1 MRLTLPSKSSA
12 LNNSN
17 GLSIIFAG
25 RASLVNRVATLPSKL
40 RHRLFDTSY
49 DVEDTVNLND
59 LTGYRIE
66 FTSVHNRNCIMKD
79 DPGKEAVRRLQALIA
94 RETGAPLKPSAETE
108 MESIIQRARGS
119 DSETS
124 ATDDEHSFVR
134 REVTILLADLRGF
147 TSITAT
153 LPAGTVIQM
162 LNRCLGR
169 MNEIVARHQ
178 GVIDKF
184 MGDSIMVLFGVPT
197 EHPDD
202 VQRALACAVEM
213 QIAMDELNTQGR
225 PDGMPELFMGIGI
238 NTGSVMAGKF
248 GSDFYSEY
256 TVIGDEVNLASRIEA
271 FSLRGQVLISE
282 NTFEHCRDFAT
293 ASDAMEV
300 FVKGKAE
307 PVRLRELYAIPS
319 LNLEVPRKEI
329 RRSHRMEV
337 KLPCSFNLIQK
348 KIVLP
353 KAINA
358 TIRDIGY
365 HGVLLET
372 DHPLKVL
379 DDIKLEIDLPL
390 IDFKATDIYAKVVK
404 IKDTDGRHQAGIEFT
419 SVFPDT
425 NMRIQL
431 FVQLLVSAAT

>member
-1 MRLTLPSKSSA
+1 
-12 LNNSN
+12 
-17 GLSIIFAG
+17 
-25 RASLVNRVATLPSKL
+25 
-40 RHRLFDTSY
+40 
-49 DVEDTVNLND
+49 
-59 LTGYRIE
+59 
-66 FTSVHNRNCIMKD
+66 MKD
-79 DPGKEAVRRLQALIA
+79 DPGKEAVRHLQALIA
-94 RETGAPLKPSAETE
+94 RETGAPLKHAAEEE
-108 MESIIQRARGS
+108 MESIIQRACGVS
-119 DSETS
+119 SEET
-124 ATDDEHSFVR
+124 APGPEHSFVR

-169 MNEIVARHQ
+169 MNEIVADHH

-184 MGDSIMVLFGVPT
+184 MGDSIMVLFGVPV

-213 QIAMDELNTQGR
+213 QVAMDELNRQGR

-238 NTGSVMAGKF
+238 NTGTVMAGKF
-248 GSDFYSEY
+248 GSNFYSEY

-282 NTFEHCRDFAT
+282 STFEHCHGFAT
-293 ASDAMEV
+293 ASEAMEV
-300 FVKGKAE
+300 FVKGKAQ
-307 PVRLRELYAIPS
+307 PVKLRELYAIPS
-319 LNLEVPRKEI
+319 LNLEVPRKEV

-337 KLPCSFNLIQK
+337 KLPCSFNLIQN

-353 KAINA
+353 KAISA
-358 TIRDIGY
+358 SIRDIGY

-372 DHPLKVL
+372 DYPLQAL

-404 IKDTDGRHQAGIEFT
+404 VKNSEGRQQAGIEFT

-431 FVQLLVSAAT
+431 FVQLLVSAAA